1 MNFCNHCAAPVELRV
16 PEGDQRPRFVCTSC
30 GRIHYENPRIVTG
43 CVPEYE
49 GRILL
54 CKRAIEPRVGYW
66 TVPAGF
72 LENGESLEQGAAREC
87 WEEALAKVEVRS
99 LLALVSVTQAQQVH
113 VFFRAQLA
121 TPDFGV
127 GVESLETEL
136 VAIEDIPWTDLAFR
150 STRYA
155 LDCYVEDLS
164 AGRDTCH
171 VTEFTQRR

>member
-1 MNFCNHCAAPVELRV
+1 MNFCSHCAAPVELRV
-16 PEGDQRPRFVCTSC
+16 PEGDQRPRFVCTNC
-30 GRIHYENPRIVTG
+30 GRIHYENPRIVVG

-72 LENGESLEQGAAREC
+72 LENGETLEQGAAREC

-99 LLALVSVTQAQQVH
+99 LLAMVSVTQAQQVH
-113 VFFRAQLA
+113 VFFRAHLA
-121 TPDFGV
+121 TPDYGV
-127 GVESLETEL
+127 GAESLETEL
-136 VAIEDIPWTDLAFR
+136 VALEDIPWTDLAFR

-155 LDCYVEDLS
+155 LDRYVEDLE
-164 AGRDTCH
+164 AGREGH
-171 VTEFTQRR
+171 HLTEFTQRR